1 MSAAAHSSPSEPSS
15 YRYLIIAV
23 SFMTLAGASG
33 ASSAF
38 SVFYPELLDVFGW
51 SHASGAL
58 VYSVN
63 MLVVAISSP
72 LLGWLLDRFGPRWL
86 FTAAA
91 IVIGLAFGACS
102 RVSNLGQYAL
112 AYGVLSALGQT
123 ALLST
128 TVVVAKWF
136 VRAQQ
141 GRAIGVADVGTGFGM
156 VALTPGTAWLI
167 TQFGWQTAFVV
178 LGAVIMLVLAPLNLL
193 HRPAPAEPATSS
205 PSISLSLLLRRY
217 DLWMLCAAHLFM
229 SITMTMVNVHLI
241 EFLVGTGVLQ
251 LFAAAALL
259 SAVSLVSLPGR
270 MFFGWLVD
278 RLHPNGAFSLAM
290 SCTMLGFGVL
300 LLLAYFETRWLLYA
314 FVVIYGFAQG
324 AGGISIAAKTVAL
337 FHGPYVGTIFM
348 VVNPSGNLGAAIG
361 AWLGGRL
368 FDLSGSYTLTF
379 TTAIVSGLLAI
390 GCMWLGGSNR
400 RSLAAPK
407 MPEPP
412 VIGIP

>member
-1 MSAAAHSSPSEPSS
+1 MSSAAHASSSEPSS

-38 SVFYPELLDVFGW
+38 AVFYPELLNVFGW

-91 IVIGLAFGACS
+91 VIVGLSFWACS
-102 RVSNLGQYAL
+102 RVASLGQYAL
-112 AYGVLSALGQT
+112 YYGVLSALGQT

-128 TVVVAKWF
+128 TVVVTRWF
-136 VRAQQ
+136 AQAHR
-141 GRAIGVADVGTGFGM
+141 GRAIGFADVGTGFGM
-156 VALTPGTAWLI
+156 VTLAPGTAWLI
-167 TQFGWQTAFVV
+167 TQFGWQTAFIV

-193 HRPAPAEPATSS
+193 HRPAPAPPTESS
-205 PSISLSLLLRRY
+205 QSVSLALILRRY

-241 EFLVGTGVLQ
+241 EFLVGTGFLKLV
-251 LFAAAALL
+251 AASTLL
-259 SAVSLVSLPGR
+259 GAVSLVSLPGR

-290 SCTMLGFGVL
+290 SCTMLGFCAL
-300 LLLAYFETRWLLYA
+300 LLLAHLETRWLLYV

-324 AGGISIAAKTVAL
+324 AGGISIAAKTVSL

-361 AWLGGRL
+361 AWLGGR
-368 FDLSGSYTLTF
+368 SS
-379 TTAIVSGLLAI
+379 IS
-390 GCMWLGGSNR
+390 
-400 RSLAAPK
+400 AAATR
-407 MPEPP
+407 
-412 VIGIP
+412 

>member
-1 MSAAAHSSPSEPSS
+1 MSSAAPASPSEPSS

-33 ASSAF
+33 VSSAF
-38 SVFYPELLDVFGW
+38 AVFYPELLNVFGW

-91 IVIGLAFGACS
+91 IVIGLAFWACS
-102 RVSNLGQYAL
+102 RISNPGQYAL
-112 AYGVLSALGQT
+112 YYGVLSALGQT

-136 VRAQQ
+136 AQRQQ

-156 VALTPGTAWLI
+156 VALAPGTAWLI
-167 TQFGWQTAFVV
+167 TQFGWQMAFVV
-178 LGAVIMLVLAPLNLL
+178 LGTVIMLVLAPLNLL
-193 HRPAPAEPATSS
+193 HRPAPAEPAASAQDLAIA
-205 PSISLSLLLRRY
+205 PILRRY

-241 EFLVGTGVLQ
+241 EFLVGTGFLKLV
-251 LFAAAALL
+251 AASTLL
-259 SAVSLVSLPGR
+259 GAVSLVSLPGR

-278 RLHPNGAFSLAM
+278 RLHPNGAFSIAM
-290 SCTMLGFGVL
+290 SCTIMGFGIL
-300 LLLAYFETRWLLYA
+300 LLLAYLEARWLLYA

-379 TTAIVSGLLAI
+379 TTAIISGLLAI
-390 GCMWLGGSNR
+390 SCMWLGDSNR
-400 RSLAAPK
+400 RPWAATM
-407 MPEPP
+407 MPQPP
-412 VIGIP
+412 VSGSL